1 MHFDIIE
8 RRRIAFSPI
17 LYFYRV
23 IRRNLFEEIYLL
35 WEMDNQ
41 IWIKQLITFKQ
52 IHYTLIIN
60 TSNNK
65 NDYFCD
71 LLLCKILK
79 NNKNNHTQ
87 VLFISYY

>member
-8 RRRIAFSPI
+8 RGRILFLRRFFIFI
-17 LYFYRV
+17 EL
-23 IRRNLFEEIYLL
+23 LDEIYL

-41 IWIKQLITFKQ
+41 TWIKQLITFEQ
-52 IHYTLIIN
+52 IHCTLIIN
-60 TSNNK
+60 ASNDK
-65 NDYFCD
+65 SG
-71 LLLCKILK
+71 LLLRKDLK